1 MPAVAAIPI
10 IIDLVAPALATA
22 IGEAILPSAIA
33 STSIIGTSTTVA
45 SVVGGA
51 IIGSGTAAVSAA
63 ITGQDIGKAAIGG
76 EFGIECQQAT
86 LVIKAYFVTHSERMA
101 FACDLEIVVT
111 IKTHFDRTSEALR
124 GHCSPDR
131 DLT

>member
-51 IIGSGTAAVSAA
+51 IIGSGTAAVSAVLLLTA
-63 ITGQDIGKAAIGG
+63 APRSNCVTASVGHPSPRPRQLPVAQWPVLIAEQSEVSELLRLSAWAQCTG
-76 EFGIECQQAT
+76 
-86 LVIKAYFVTHSERMA
+86 
-101 FACDLEIVVT
+101 T
-111 IKTHFDRTSEALR
+111 IRI
-124 GHCSPDR
+124 
-131 DLT
+131 